1 MGDRKSTTKINAN
14 INSQIFAP
22 GFIKNYRLDNIF
34 INSLN
39 KAKVFLNSVKFFCM
53 GLCSTS
59 ASQTT
64 MERAVLADNNSKEKY
79 EVQFGK

>member
-53 GLCSTS
+53 GLYSDKH
-59 ASQTT
+59 QHP
-64 MERAVLADNNSKEKY
+64 RLQWRR
-79 EVQFGK
+79 QF

>member
-1 MGDRKSTTKINAN
+1 MGDRKSTTNKISANKKKKGKIKISEN

-39 KAKVFLNSVKFFCM
+39 KAKVFLNSVKFFYMHCI
-53 GLCSTS
+53 L
-59 ASQTT
+59 
-64 MERAVLADNNSKEKY
+64 R
-79 EVQFGK
+79 

>member
-1 MGDRKSTTKINAN
+1 MGDRKSTTNKINAN

-22 GFIKNYRLDNIF
+22 GFVKNYRLDNIF

-53 GLCSTS
+53 HLYSDKH
-59 ASQTT
+59 QHP
-64 MERAVLADNNSKEKY
+64 RLQWRR
-79 EVQFGK
+79 QF